1 MDRTDTQPFTI
12 EAVTMLC
19 LYLKLKKILNLTR
32 QYHAAAAI
40 NPTEDSRGEEILGC
54 HLYFLLFKNK

>member
-40 NPTEDSRGEEILGC
+40 NPTEDSRVASS
-54 HLYFLLFKNK
+54 